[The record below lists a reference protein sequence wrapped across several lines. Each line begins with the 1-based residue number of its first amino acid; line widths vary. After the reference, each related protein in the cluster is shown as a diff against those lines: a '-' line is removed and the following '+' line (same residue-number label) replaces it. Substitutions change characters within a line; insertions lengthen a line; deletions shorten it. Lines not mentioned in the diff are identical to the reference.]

1 MAHHVQSG
9 SLMPHH
15 GLSVARKALL
25 SATLLLMGTA
35 AALGFGELL
44 VRLVAPQQ
52 LILFRP
58 DIWRPLDSLGWAQR
72 ENLLTQVNTGDR
84 TVTLATDSS
93 GFRIAPAGRPE
104 GRYHILLLGDSFMQA
119 LQVEYD
125 QSLAGLVERCF
136 APRTG
141 QTAAVWN
148 TGVGGWDPP
157 QYYLQARS
165 ELNSA
170 PFDLVVVAVFL
181 GNDVVTRRQLFR
193 PREPD
198 PLRVLRLPR
207 HLTWREFID
216 AVLAPIN
223 DGLET
228 RSHLFI
234 FLKDRFQGVLMQAG
248 LTALEIPTELRRD
261 QAVAPRWRL
270 TGDILA
276 DIDSLAKSRGIP
288 TLFVLIPS
296 IEQVDPAALQL
307 RLKAFRVDPSSL
319 DLDQPDRL
327 LAAELSRHGLRYVSL
342 LAPFRAAQARG
353 VSLYGRVDPHLDAEG
368 HRLLWSTVG
377 PTMARALSLPYDSTL
392 SLGAPCGVP

>member
-1 MAHHVQSG
+1 MR
-9 SLMPHH
+9 HH
-15 GLSVARKALL
+15 GLLVAGKALL
-25 SATLLLMGTA
+25 SVILLLMGIVI
-35 AALGFGELL
+35 ALGAGELV

-58 DIWRPLDSLGWAQR
+58 DIWRPVDSLGWAQR
-72 ENLLTQVNTGDR
+72 EDLLTEVNTGDR
-84 TVTLATDSS
+84 TVTLVTDSS
-93 GFRIAPAGRPE
+93 GFRISPAGRPA

-125 QSLAGLVERCF
+125 ESFAGLIERCF
-136 APRTG
+136 GSRTG

-165 ELNSA
+165 ALNST

-198 PLRVLRLPR
+198 PLRVLRMPR
-207 HLTWREFID
+207 HLTWHEFID

-234 FLKDRFQGVLMQAG
+234 FLKNRFQGVLMQAG

-261 QAVAPRWRL
+261 EAGTPRWRV

-276 DIDSLAKSRGIP
+276 DIDSLAKAQDIP

-296 IEQVDPAALQL
+296 IEQVDPAAMQV
-307 RLKAFRVDPSSL
+307 RLKAFRVDPASL

-327 LAAELSRHGLRYVSL
+327 LGAELSRHGLRYVSL

-353 VSLYGRVDPHLDAEG
+353 MSLYGRVDPHLSAEG
-368 HRLLWSTVG
+368 HRLLWSLLG
-377 PTMARALSLPYDSTL
+377 PTMAQALSLTYDSTL
-392 SLGAPCGVP
+392 AQGLPCGTP